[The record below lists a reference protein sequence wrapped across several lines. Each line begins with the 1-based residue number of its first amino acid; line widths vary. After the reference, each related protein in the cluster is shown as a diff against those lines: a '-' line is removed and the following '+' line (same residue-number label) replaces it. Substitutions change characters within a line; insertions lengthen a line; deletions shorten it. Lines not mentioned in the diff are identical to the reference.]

1 MFQRIAALV
10 AKEFLAL
17 LKDKRS
23 RTVIILPPILQLLV
37 FGYAATF
44 DLTDIPY
51 AVFNEDRG
59 FASRELLAHFEGSPH
74 FRAVA
79 YLTHD
84 EEIAPL
90 IDRRGALL
98 VVHLGPDFT
107 RQLLRGNPGPVQLII
122 DGRNSNT
129 ALVGLG
135 YARSIAESFSQ
146 AWAQSRGLA
155 TTPARLETRSWF
167 NPNLESR
174 WYFVPG
180 IVGLLT
186 TVVTAL
192 VTALS
197 VAREREHGT
206 FDQLLVTPLRPFEI
220 LMGKAIPG
228 FVIGMGEA
236 TIIIIMARLWF
247 GVPLV
252 GDLRGLYAG
261 LSLFVLAVIG
271 VGLMV
276 SSFSVTL
283 QQALMGAFLF
293 LVPAIILSGFT
304 TPIANMPPLVQK
316 LTYLDPLRYFM
327 VVVRGVFL
335 EGAPMRVLARQYAP
349 MAAIAVVNLT
359 VAATLFRRRMH

>member
-1 MFQRIAALV
+1 M
-10 AKEFLAL
+10 
-17 LKDKRS
+17 
-23 RTVIILPPILQLLV
+23 PPIIQLLV

-44 DLTDIPY
+44 DLSETPY

-59 FASRELLAHFEGSPH
+59 LASRELLAHFEGSPH

-79 YLTHD
+79 HLTHD

-90 IDRRGALL
+90 IDGRGALL
-98 VVHLGPDFT
+98 VVRLGPDFT
-107 RQLLRGNPGPVQLII
+107 RQLLRGNPASVQLII

-129 ALVGLG
+129 ALVALG
-135 YARSIAESFSQ
+135 YARGIVEGFNET
-146 AWAQSRGLA
+146 WAQSRSTA

-174 WYFVPG
+174 WFFVPG

-186 TVVTAL
+186 TVVTTL

-236 TIIIIMARLWF
+236 TLIIVLARLWF
-247 GVPLV
+247 RVPLV
-252 GDLRGLYAG
+252 GSLGGLYAG
-261 LSLFVLAVIG
+261 LALFVLAVIG

-276 SSFSVTL
+276 SSLAVTL

-304 TPIANMPPLVQK
+304 TPIANMPLIVQK
-316 LTYLDPLRYFM
+316 LTYLDPLRYFI

-335 EGAPMRVLARQYAP
+335 EGAPMSVLARQYWP
-349 MAAIAVVNLT
+349 MAVIAVVNLT
-359 VAATLFRRRMH
+359 LAATLFRRRMQ